1 MRKFVVLAVIAALC
15 LAAVPAAAQT
25 IVYVPFDNR
34 PVSLDYVVETARA
47 AGIDVVTPPAALLG
61 SRTQP
66 GDPQE
71 LWAWLYEHGRTADAV
86 VASSDALLY
95 GSLVASRKHELAVS
109 VIEERL
115 LRFARL
121 KAANPG
127 TRLYVFGTIMRTP
140 RASAGGVEPDY
151 YEVYGPSIFRITALR
166 DKAETAGLSRAEEG
180 ELRALTAAV
189 PEEALTDWYE
199 RRDKNFAANVRLIG
213 LVRNGTFAYLLLGRD
228 DCSPLSQTHMESRH
242 IAAEAAGLPASK
254 YASFPGADQLGMLLL
269 VRAANDAAVR
279 IPLVRAFY
287 APGAGPA
294 TVASYEDV
302 PVGRTVTEHIVAA
315 GGILLGGTRP
325 DLVLA
330 VNTPENGVTHEAG
343 SPLNRGALSAA
354 TVVFTTELARHV
366 RDGERVAVGD
376 VAFANGA
383 DNALLAELAR
393 RKLLFRLAAYSGWN
407 TASNTLGYAIG
418 QGLLAPRMTAA
429 ARDRLLAVRLLDDWA
444 YQANVRWALGRE
456 VLEPAGGDWYYLDEL
471 APRMRAEADR
481 RLRAFAAAHFP
492 GYPLERFRV
501 SFPWNRMFEVRV
513 EL

>member
-1 MRKFVVLAVIAALC
+1 MKKSVVVAVVVAL
-15 LAAVPAAAQT
+15 LAAAAPAAAQT
-25 IVYVPFDNR
+25 IVFVPFDDR
-34 PVSLDYVVETARA
+34 PVSLEYVADTAKA
-47 AGIDVVTPPAALLG
+47 AGIEIVTPPPALLG

-66 GDPQE
+66 GDPQA
-71 LWAWLYEHGRTADAV
+71 LWDWLGEHGRTADAV

-95 GSLVASRKHELAVS
+95 GSLVASRRHELPNEVL
-109 VIEERL
+109 EDRL

-127 TRLYVFGTIMRTP
+127 LRLYVFGTIMRTP

-151 YEVYGPSIFRITALR
+151 YETYGPSIFRITALR
-166 DKAETAGLSRAEEG
+166 DKAETAGLSRAEDA

-199 RRDKNFAANVRLIG
+199 RRDKNYAANVRLIG
-213 LVRNGTFAYLLLGRD
+213 FARNGTFAYFLLGRD
-228 DCSPLSQTHMESRH
+228 DCSPLSQSHLESRH

-254 YASFPGADQLGMLLL
+254 YSSFPGADQLGMLMLT
-269 VRAANDAAVR
+269 RAANDAAVR
-279 IPLVRAFY
+279 IPLVKVFY
-287 APGAGPA
+287 APGTGPE

-302 PVGRTVTEHIVAA
+302 AVGRNVTDHIVAA
-315 GGILLGGTRP
+315 GGIVLAGQQP

-330 VNTPENGVTHEAG
+330 VNTPADGLTREAG
-343 SPLNRGALSAA
+343 NPLNRADKAA
-354 TVVFTTELARHV
+354 AAYVFAAEVARNL
-366 RDGERVAVGD
+366 DAGQRVAVGD

-393 RKLLFRLAAYSGWN
+393 RGLLFRLAAYSGWN

-429 ARDRLLAVRLLDDWA
+429 AKDRLIATRLLDDWA
-444 YQANVRWALGRE
+444 YQANVRWAEGRE
-456 VLEPAGGDWYYLDEL
+456 VLEPAGGNYYYLDAM
-471 APRMRAEADR
+471 APRMEAETNK
-481 RLRAFAAAHFP
+481 RLRAFAAANFP
-492 GYPLERFRV
+492 EYPLDRFKA
-501 SFPWNRMFEVRV
+501 SFPWNRMFEVRI

>member
-1 MRKFVVLAVIAALC
+1 MRKVVVLAMILMFC
-15 LAAVPAAAQT
+15 IAAVPASAQT
-25 IVYVPFDNR
+25 ILYIPFDNR

-47 AGIDVVTPPAALLG
+47 AGIEIVAPPAALLG
-61 SRTQP
+61 NRTNP
-66 GDPQE
+66 GDPKE
-71 LWAWLYEHGRTADAV
+71 LWAWLFEHGRTADAV

-95 GSLVASRKHELAVS
+95 GSLVASRTHHMAAS
-109 VIEERL
+109 DIEDRL
-115 LRFARL
+115 IRFARL

-127 TRLYVFGTIMRTP
+127 MRLYIFGTIMRTP
-140 RASAGGVEPDY
+140 KASAGGVEPDY

-166 DKAETAGLSRAEEG
+166 DKAETSDLSRAEDG

-199 RRDKNFAANVRLIG
+199 RRDKNFAANVRLLE

-254 YASFPGADQLGMLLL
+254 YASFPGADQLGMLMLA
-269 VRAANDAAVR
+269 RASNDAAVR
-279 IPLVRAFY
+279 IPLVKAFF

-315 GGILLGGTRP
+315 GGILLGGTKP

-330 VNTPENGVTHEAG
+330 VNTPEHGVTYEAG
-343 SPLNRGALSAA
+343 HPLNRGIMSAA
-354 TVVFTTELARHV
+354 TYIFVAELARHL
-366 RDGERVAVGD
+366 REGERVAVGD

-383 DNALLAELAR
+383 DNALMTELAR
-393 RKLLFRLAAYSGWN
+393 RKLLFRLEAYSGWN

-418 QGLLAPRMTAA
+418 QGLLAPRMTTAA
-429 ARDRLLAVRLLDDWA
+429 KDRLIATRLLDDWA
-444 YQANVRWALGRE
+444 YQANVRWALNRE
-456 VLEPAGGDWYYLDEL
+456 VLEPAEGDWYQLDVL
-471 APRMRAEADR
+471 APRMTREADR

-492 GYPLERFRV
+492 TVPLDRFRV
-501 SFPWNRMFEVRV
+501 SFPWNRMFEVKI